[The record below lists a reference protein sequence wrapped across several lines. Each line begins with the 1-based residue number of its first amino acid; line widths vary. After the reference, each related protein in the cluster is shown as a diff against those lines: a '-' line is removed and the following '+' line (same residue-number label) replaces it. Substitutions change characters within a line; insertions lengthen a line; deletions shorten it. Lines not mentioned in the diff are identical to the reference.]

1 MKHLLLPT
9 IAALVLLGCG
19 AKRNMQWQWAN
30 VKIEPAYA
38 LASDLSKATICEVY
52 RVDDSYPNKQKI
64 QSGGHL
70 HGYTVISNAIP
81 LSKKSRVVLS
91 RILTNTDTYF
101 RHSVPPDCLFR
112 PGVAFHFT
120 EKNIKVE
127 LLVCFSCKELRYYLN
142 GQIVGTS
149 YFRSHEFL
157 KFTKKLFPDDKNLQS
172 LK

>member
-81 LSKKSRVVLS
+81 LSK
-91 RILTNTDTYF
+91 
-101 RHSVPPDCLFR
+101 
-112 PGVAFHFT
+112 
-120 EKNIKVE
+120 
-127 LLVCFSCKELRYYLN
+127 
-142 GQIVGTS
+142 
-149 YFRSHEFL
+149 
-157 KFTKKLFPDDKNLQS
+157 NLES
-172 LK
+172 FYRGF

>member
-70 HGYTVISNAIP
+70 HGYTVIANAIP

-142 GQIVGTS
+142 G
-149 YFRSHEFL
+149 
-157 KFTKKLFPDDKNLQS
+157 
-172 LK
+172 